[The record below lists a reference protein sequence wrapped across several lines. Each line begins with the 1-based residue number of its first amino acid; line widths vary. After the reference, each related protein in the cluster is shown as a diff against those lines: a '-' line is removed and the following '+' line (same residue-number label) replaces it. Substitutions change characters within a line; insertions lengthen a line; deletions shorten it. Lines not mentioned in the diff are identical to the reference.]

1 MKRLVVGF
9 LLWSFFG
16 NTLWAQWRQSEQ
28 VMLAKDEPEQLLVKT
43 DTARRLLEFR
53 WTLYTDD
60 TLVVLKSFDERV
72 SQHLLRRNHVNQAF
86 RIPLMAYSAT
96 KVKVP
101 YLLIRFSDFDYK
113 KNEARFDIHLQDDD
127 AEVLLE
133 FVKREE

>member
-1 MKRLVVGF
+1 M
-9 LLWSFFG
+9 LLFWAFVCDA
-16 NTLWAQWRQSEQ
+16 LWAEWRQSEQ
-28 VMLAKDEPEQLLVKT
+28 VTLQKDEPLQLVVKT
-43 DTARRLLEFR
+43 DAARRLLEFS

-72 SQHLLRRNHVNQAF
+72 SQHMLRRNHVNQGF
-86 RIPLMAYSAT
+86 RIPLLAYSAR

-101 YLLIRFSDFDYK
+101 YLLVRFSDFDYK